1 MQMMRRGRMQEYPD
15 EKEQEGEMG
24 PTIRHPRPHWG
35 LSWSHTHNVSTP
47 LALEMAMLTDEDP
60 RGSAGLNVTN
70 FGRA

>member
-1 MQMMRRGRMQEYPD
+1 MQEYPD